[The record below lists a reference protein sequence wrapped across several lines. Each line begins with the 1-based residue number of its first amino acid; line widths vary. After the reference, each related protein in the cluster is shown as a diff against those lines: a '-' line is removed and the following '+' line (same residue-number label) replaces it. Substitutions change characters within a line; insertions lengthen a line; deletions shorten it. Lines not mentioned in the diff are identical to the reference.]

1 MHLNQVFGVSRD
13 PVASYIERDAVD
25 QALSDAL
32 GTTKQIVV
40 YGSSK
45 QGKTALLQ
53 RHLSEEHRI
62 TYHCGPTSSAE
73 DIYRAFLRAHGVEIV
88 TERVA
93 TSSREA
99 TASVKSTFSAILPFL
114 AKTDVEASAEGT
126 LGHEKQVTT
135 RPIEFN
141 LSAAQDVGEL
151 IGRVNGRDRFYV
163 LENFHYLSVE
173 VQGQLAF
180 DLRTFEEMGIR
191 FIILGVWR
199 ENNRL
204 IQFNGDLQ
212 DRMAEVPV
220 EPWEEDDFERIA
232 QTGEAALNISIDARI
247 KEKIFH
253 EAHGSVAVVQEL
265 LKKFCELSGIR
276 TVLPEVE
283 NLNNNDHLNAA
294 ISAKVAEY
302 SSRHVRS
309 LESIAAGSRSRRP
322 SEDAVALYLQYYLVQ
337 VLLNRT
343 YAELKD
349 GIERKTLQE
358 LIREIHSHPDNVRT
372 SDVTGT
378 LKRLPVLQTN
388 QNIVPPLLDYDHGT
402 RRLKIVDSTLY
413 FFIDNCDAED
423 VMAEIPHPD
432 SIATGS

>member
-1 MHLNQVFGVSRD
+1 MHLNNVFGVSKD

-32 GTTKQIVV
+32 ATTKQIVI

-53 RHLSEEHRI
+53 RHLSEEQRS

-73 DIYRAFLRAHGVEIV
+73 DIYRAFLRGFGIEIT
-88 TERVA
+88 TEKS
-93 TSSREA
+93 TTNSKEA
-99 TASVKSTFSAILPFL
+99 TASAKTTFSAILPFL
-114 AKTDVEASAEGT
+114 AKADVELGGEGKAGRET
-126 LGHEKQVTT
+126 QTTT

-141 LSAAQDVGEL
+141 LTAAQDVGEL
-151 IGRVNGRDRFYV
+151 LLSVGGGEKFLV

-220 EPWEEDDFERIA
+220 EPWEETDFARIA
-232 QTGEAALNISIDARI
+232 EAGEKALNIAIDDTI
-247 KEKIFH
+247 KNKIFH
-253 EAHGSVAVVQEL
+253 QAHGSVAVVQEL
-265 LKKFCELSGIR
+265 LKKFCELSGVKS
-276 TVLPEVE
+276 VLLEFE
-283 NLNNNDHLNAA
+283 ELTDEEILKSA
-294 ISAKVAEY
+294 IFAKVAEY

-337 VLLNRT
+337 VLLSRS
-343 YAELKD
+343 YVELKD

-358 LIREIHSHPDNVRT
+358 LIREIHSHPENVRT

-378 LKRLPVLQTN
+378 LKRLSILQTN
-388 QNIVPPLLDYDHGT
+388 QNIVPPLFDYDQGT

-413 FFIDNCDAED
+413 FFIDNCDADE
-423 VMAEIPHPD
+423 VMDEIPHPD
-432 SIATGS
+432 SLAGS

>member
-1 MHLNQVFGVSRD
+1 MHLNNVFGVSKN
-13 PVASYIERDAVD
+13 PVASYIEREAVD

-32 GTTKQIVV
+32 ATTKQIVI

-53 RHLSEEHRI
+53 RHLEEKYRA

-73 DIYRAFLRAHGVEIV
+73 DIYRTFLRGFGVEII
-88 TERVA
+88 TEKSS
-93 TSSREA
+93 TTSREA
-99 TASVKSTFSAILPFL
+99 TGTVKSTFSAILPFF
-114 AKTDVEASAEGT
+114 AKTDLEISAEGKA
-126 LGHEKQVTT
+126 GKEHQTT
-135 RPIEFN
+135 SRPIEFN
-141 LSAAQDVGEL
+141 LTAAQDVGEL
-151 IGRVNGRDRFYV
+151 LISVGGSGKFFV
-163 LENFHYLSVE
+163 LENFHYLSTE

-220 EPWEEDDFERIA
+220 EPWIEEDFARIA
-232 QTGEAALNISIDARI
+232 EAGEKALNISIGEAI
-247 KEKIFH
+247 KSKIFH
-253 EAHGSVAVVQEL
+253 QAHGSVAVVQEL
-265 LKKFCELSGIR
+265 LKKFCELHGVKSVVQELNELNDES
-276 TVLPEVE
+276 VLS
-283 NLNNNDHLNAA
+283 AA
-294 ISAKVAEY
+294 INAKVTEY

-337 VLLNRT
+337 VLLNRS
-343 YAELKD
+343 YVELKD
-349 GIERKTLQE
+349 GVERKSLQE
-358 LIREIHSHPDNVRT
+358 FIKEIHSHPDNVRT

-378 LKRLPVLQTN
+378 LRRLAILQTN
-388 QNIVPPLLDYDHGT
+388 QNIVPPLFDYDPGT
-402 RRLKIVDSTLY
+402 RRLKIIDSTLY
-413 FFIDNCDAED
+413 FFIDNCDANE

-432 SIATGS
+432 SLAGS

>member
-1 MHLNQVFGVSRD
+1 MHLNNVFGVSRD
-13 PVASYIERDAVD
+13 PVASYIEREKVD
-25 QALSDAL
+25 QALADAL
-32 GTTKQIVV
+32 ATTKQIVI

-53 RHLSEEHRI
+53 RHLDENSRV

-73 DIYRAFLRAHGVEIV
+73 DIYRTFLRHFGVEII
-88 TERVA
+88 TER
-93 TSSREA
+93 TTGNSKEA
-99 TASVKSTFSAILPFL
+99 SASLKSTFSAILPFL
-114 AKTDVEASAEGT
+114 AKTEVEAGVEGT
-126 LGHEKQVTT
+126 ISKNTETKS

-141 LSAAQDVGEL
+141 LTAAQDVGEL
-151 IGRVNGRDRFYV
+151 LINVGGKDKFFV

-220 EPWEEDDFERIA
+220 EPWDKVDFSRIA
-232 QTGEAALNISIDARI
+232 TVGEQCLNISISEQI
-247 KEKIFH
+247 KERIFE

-265 LKKFCELSGIR
+265 LKQLCELSGIR
-276 TVLPEVE
+276 MVQQEVVYLSDMAVLQR
-283 NLNNNDHLNAA
+283 A
-294 ISAKVAEY
+294 IDVKVADY

-322 SEDAVALYLQYYLVQ
+322 SEEAVALYLQYYLVQ
-337 VLLNRT
+337 VLLSRT
-343 YAELKD
+343 YSELKD

-358 LIREIHSHPDNVRT
+358 LIKEIHTHPDNVRT

-378 LKRLPVLQTN
+378 LKRLPILQTN
-388 QNIVPPLLDYDHGT
+388 QNIVPPLFDYDQGT

-413 FFIDNCDAED
+413 FFIDNCDAEE

-432 SIATGS
+432 SLSNP

>member
-1 MHLNQVFGVSRD
+1 MHLNNVFGVSKD
-13 PVASYIERDAVD
+13 PVVSYIERDAVD
-25 QALSDAL
+25 QVLSDAL
-32 GTTKQIVV
+32 ATTKQIVI

-53 RHLSEEHRI
+53 RHLDEQYRA

-73 DIYRAFLRAHGVEIV
+73 DIYRAFLRGFGIEIV
-88 TERVA
+88 TEKSN
-93 TSSREA
+93 TNTREA
-99 TASVKSTFSAILPFL
+99 TGSVKSTFSAILPFL
-114 AKTDVEASAEGT
+114 AKTDVELNAEGKA
-126 LGHEKQVTT
+126 GKQSQTTT

-141 LSAAQDVGEL
+141 LTAAQDVGEL
-151 IGRVNGRDRFYV
+151 LLSVGGSEKFFV

-220 EPWEEDDFERIA
+220 EPWEEEDFARIA
-232 QTGEAALNISIDARI
+232 AAGEKALNISIDDAI
-247 KEKIFH
+247 KNKIFH
-253 EAHGSVAVVQEL
+253 QAHGSVAVVQEL
-265 LKKFCELSGIR
+265 LKKFCELSGVR
-276 TVLPEVE
+276 TVLLEFEELVDE
-283 NLNNNDHLNAA
+283 NILKSA
-294 ISAKVAEY
+294 ISAKVSEY

-337 VLLNRT
+337 VLLSRS
-343 YAELKD
+343 YLELKD

-378 LKRLPVLQTN
+378 LKRLSILQTN
-388 QNIVPPLLDYDHGT
+388 QNIVPPLFDYDPGT

-413 FFIDNCDAED
+413 FFIDNCDAEE
-423 VMAEIPHPD
+423 VMDEIPHPD
-432 SIATGS
+432 SLAGS

>member
-1 MHLNQVFGVSRD
+1 MHLNNVFGVSRD
-13 PVASYIERDAVD
+13 PVASYIERDSVD
-25 QALSDAL
+25 ATLADAL
-32 GTTKQIVV
+32 ATTKQIVI

-53 RHLSEEHRI
+53 RHLDEKYRC
-62 TYHCGPTSSAE
+62 TYHCGPASSAE
-73 DIYRAFLRAHGVEIV
+73 DIYRAFLRQLGVEIV
-88 TERVA
+88 TEKA
-93 TSSREA
+93 NTSSREA
-99 TASVKSTFSAILPFL
+99 SASIKSTFSAFIPFL
-114 AKTDVEASAEGT
+114 AKGDVEAGAEGKV
-126 LGHEKQVTT
+126 GKEIETT
-135 RPIEFN
+135 SKPIEFN
-141 LSAAQDVGEL
+141 LNAAQDVGEL
-151 IGRVNGRDRFYV
+151 LLEVGGDKKFFV
-163 LENFHYLSVE
+163 LENFHYLTVD

-212 DRMAEVPV
+212 DRVAEVPV
-220 EPWEEDDFERIA
+220 EPWETEDFARVAE
-232 QTGEAALNISIDARI
+232 TGEKALNITITGPL
-247 KEKIFH
+247 KERIFH

-265 LKKFCELSGIR
+265 LKKFCEISGIKEIQR
-276 TVLPEVE
+276 ENLVLENQE
-283 NLNNNDHLNAA
+283 NLNKA
-294 ISAKVAEY
+294 ITEKVTDYA
-302 SSRHVRS
+302 SRHVRS

-337 VLLNRT
+337 VLLSRSYN
-343 YAELKD
+343 ELKD

-358 LIREIHSHPDNVRT
+358 LIREIHTNPDNVRT

-378 LKRLPVLQTN
+378 LKRLPILQTN
-388 QNIVPPLLDYDHGT
+388 QKIVPPLLDYDQGT
-402 RRLKIVDSTLY
+402 RRLKVVDSTLY

-432 SIATGS
+432 SLAGS